1 MIRAFAPSIFAV
13 LGGVVWAAAFTK
25 LIPAKADERPPLMQP
40 AAAAACGGVS
50 VVARLPDVPE
60 ASGLAVSRSQPGLV
74 WTHNDSGT
82 PHLYAIGADGT
93 IRSRVHVTGATVDDW
108 EDVAS
113 GPCPQGSCLYIGDIG
128 DNKGERSRI
137 VVYRVRE
144 PAAGENATEPAE
156 ALFASYP
163 DRPQDAETL
172 FLGPNGRIHV
182 VTKGEGSPISIYR
195 FPDEATAGATATL
208 ERVATLSNNA
218 RRGLRIT
225 DGDISWDGK
234 WIGLRTLEAVEFY
247 RAGELLRGAPAPPIE
262 FKLSPLRE
270 PQGEGLAFAEDG
282 TVYLASEGGGGTRG
296 GLLARMSC
304 KLPE

>member
-1 MIRAFAPSIFAV
+1 MRAFAPSMFAV
-13 LGGVVWAAAFTK
+13 IAGVMWAAAFTK
-25 LIPAKADERPPLMQP
+25 LIPAKADERPALMQP
-40 AAAAACGGVS
+40 SGAAACGSVS
-50 VVARLPDVPE
+50 VIARLPDIPE
-60 ASGLAVSRSQPGLV
+60 ASGLAVSRSQSGLV

-82 PHLYAIGADGT
+82 PVLYAIGTDGVV
-93 IRSRVHVTGATVDDW
+93 RGRVEVRGAAVDDW

-113 GPCPQGSCLYIGDIG
+113 GPCPQGTCLFVGDIG
-128 DNKGERSRI
+128 DNKAARPRI

-144 PAAGENATEPAE
+144 PAVGQRATEPAE

-163 DRPQDAETL
+163 DGPQDAETL
-172 FLGPNGRIHV
+172 FIGPNGRIHV

-195 FPDEATAGATATL
+195 FPDRATPGATVTL
-208 ERVATLSNNA
+208 ERVATLSNKA
-218 RRGLRIT
+218 RRDFRIT

-247 RAGELLRGAPAPPIE
+247 RAGELLRGAPVPPIE
-262 FKLSPLRE
+262 FKLSSLNE

-296 GLLARMSC
+296 GILARMSC
-304 KLPE
+304 KLPQ